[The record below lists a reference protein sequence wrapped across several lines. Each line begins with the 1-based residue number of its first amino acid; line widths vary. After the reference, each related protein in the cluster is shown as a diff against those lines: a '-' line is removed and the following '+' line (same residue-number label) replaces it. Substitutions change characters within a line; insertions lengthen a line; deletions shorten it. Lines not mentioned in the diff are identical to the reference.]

1 MVLFHFHF
9 HIPIFLP
16 AFLCLSAAGG
26 AFAACLARCFYRNHA
41 MPCTVCVRT
50 NTISEGQ
57 HPHSIPTIIHPDRRR
72 RRRRP
77 FASLPRRHVG
87 QILRRCRPPS
97 RIMNIQPDDRPIA
110 IAIAIASFPSP
121 HPKERKK
128 RTTKPTRPT
137 GSQQQE
143 KDSGY
148 KTRYYNNEDA
158 VRTQEEERDE
168 KQASLD
174 AITAGRLSQAIIT
187 PIRTQASPAPRKGN
201 NTKKMPTN
209 TTLIFTPPKSSAPES
224 GPAQPEPPAPAP
236 APDAQRP
243 TPAASTAAGAG
254 SAARWRASH
263 ARARCGR
270 CRACSG

>member
-1 MVLFHFHF
+1 MVLLPF
-9 HIPIFLP
+9 PLPTSSIFLP

-110 IAIAIASFPSP
+110 IAIASFPSP
-121 HPKERKK
+121 HPKERKNVQQNQHDRPEANNK
-128 RTTKPTRPT
+128 RKTAGIRQDTTTTKTRSEPKKRKET
-137 GSQQQE
+137 
-143 KDSGY
+143 K
-148 KTRYYNNEDA
+148 N
-158 VRTQEEERDE
+158 
-168 KQASLD
+168 KQVW
-174 AITAGRLSQAIIT
+174 T
-187 PIRTQASPAPRKGN
+187 P
-201 NTKKMPTN
+201 
-209 TTLIFTPPKSSAPES
+209 
-224 GPAQPEPPAPAP
+224 
-236 APDAQRP
+236 
-243 TPAASTAAGAG
+243 
-254 SAARWRASH
+254 
-263 ARARCGR
+263 
-270 CRACSG
+270 